1 MLEAQAKDG
10 YGPVGSCG
18 QAMGMGNPSDLA
30 LDMSRSGLTVSGRQ
44 VTAIG
49 ERVQSVPLIKSM
61 DINETEGMQWLESNH
76 PFSYIRNASLF
87 LCRHARAS
95 SYILKH
101 KQN

>member
-18 QAMGMGNPSDLA
+18 QAMGTGNPCALA
-30 LDMSRSGLTVSGRQ
+30 LDMSRSGFTVPGRL

-61 DINETEGMQWLESNH
+61 DKNETEGMQWLET
-76 PFSYIRNASLF
+76 
-87 LCRHARAS
+87 
-95 SYILKH
+95 
-101 KQN
+101 